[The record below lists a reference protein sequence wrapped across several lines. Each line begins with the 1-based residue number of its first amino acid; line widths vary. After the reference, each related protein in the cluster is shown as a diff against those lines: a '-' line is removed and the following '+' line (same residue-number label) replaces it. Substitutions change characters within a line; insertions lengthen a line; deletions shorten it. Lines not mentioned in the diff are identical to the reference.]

1 MLVPKKVI
9 AALVAA
15 ASAGQQET
23 LSRITHCVD
32 CNEKISKSMRYRQGN
47 KRCRQCHYRFEKQ
60 KQKQNSMKPNNN
72 TQKEEKNDEM
82 EMV

>member
-60 KQKQNSMKPNNN
+60 KQNSMKQSNS